1 MIIGLAG
8 YAQSGKDTFASI
20 LVEKYGFT
28 RLAFADKVRELA
40 LEIRPSLRTPYGVED
55 WDELKKEESVR
66 ELLQDLGLGVRKV
79 IDSHTW
85 IDLVMEQIIDTEQN
99 VVITDVRF
107 PNEVAAIKAAGGEV
121 GRISRPG
128 VVAVNDHISEHAL
141 DGISLDFE
149 IQNDGDLDDLNEV
162 VEFALREWSK

>member
-79 IDSHTW
+79 IGSNTW
-85 IDLVMEQIIDTEQN
+85 VDLVMEQIIDDEQN

-107 PNEVAAIKAAGGEV
+107 PNEVQAIKAAGGKV

-128 VVAVNDHISEHAL
+128 VNAVNDHYSEHAL
-141 DGISLDFE
+141 ANVALDFAIE
-149 IQNDGDLDDLNEV
+149 NDGDLNDLNEV